1 MRSNVDATVEPTTS
15 NHRAQVDAGE
25 RFQFGENWKRF
36 LRNINEDRIR
46 AAQSALSG
54 MLESPSLAGK
64 TFVDVGSGSG
74 LSSLCA
80 WRLGADV
87 VSFDYDPDSV
97 ACTLE
102 LRRRFA
108 PDATNWRIEQGSA
121 LDEKF
126 LGGLG
131 TFDVVYSWGVLHHT
145 GAMWKALDN
154 VDRLV
159 APGGRLFIAIYN
171 DEGTRSGRW
180 LTIKRLYNK
189 LPRAVRPLYAGL
201 IVAPSEIKT
210 FVRHLAAGEVSK
222 YLNYAPTGGVN
233 ERGMTRWRDII
244 DWVGGYPFEVA
255 TPDAIFEFY
264 KGRGYTVT
272 RLKCGN
278 VGSGCNEFVFK
289 RCS

>member
-1 MRSNVDATVEPTTS
+1 MHATAES
-15 NHRAQVDAGE
+15 DAGLASDHKSE
-25 RFQFGENWKRF
+25 VEAGDRFQFGENWRRF

-46 AAQSALSG
+46 AAQSALGS
-54 MLESPSLAGK
+54 MLETNSLAGQ

-80 WRLGADV
+80 WRLGANV

-102 LRRRFA
+102 LKRRFA
-108 PDATNWRIEQGSA
+108 PDAKNWRIEHGSA
-121 LDEKF
+121 LDESF

-159 APGGRLFIAIYN
+159 GRGGRLFIAIYN

-180 LTIKRLYNK
+180 LAIKRLYNK
-189 LPRAVRPLYAGL
+189 LPRVLRPLYAGVV
-201 IVAPSEIKT
+201 VAPSEFKAFI
-210 FVRHLAAGEVSK
+210 RHLAAGEISK
-222 YLNYAPTGGVN
+222 YLNYAPSGDVN

-255 TPDAIFEFY
+255 TPDAIFDFY
-264 KGRGYTVT
+264 KGRGYTLT
-272 RLKCGN
+272 RITCGN

-289 RCS
+289 RSS